1 MSRVVPHLIFERGDE
16 PCVCRTPSVK
26 RQLPASRW
34 LPFMANR
41 QASPYTT
48 ELIAN
53 QFHSFL
59 DFNAGSSRRARP
71 LARSVAVRQA
81 TRMPWPSVLPR
92 LGQPNVPCG
101 LYHQQRHRRCQTS
114 PVRSE
119 HGAYRALPRRDQ
131 GHEVASP
138 QVEAPT
144 ADHSWRCDWVYR
156 VLCSSCVLSSAQ
168 ALTRPS
174 INQMVLGQH
183 ARCRR
188 RPTRGCLSGITSWN
202 TGHTIHQK
210 LPRASGCIA

>member
-1 MSRVVPHLIFERGDE
+1 MGTDSISVQCQVAGAEEDGFLEAEREIPRAQPLQGYCVLGGYPAWNATVAACPAQQRQGGGRSLMSRVVPHLISVHGDE

-41 QASPYTT
+41 QTSPHTT

-59 DFNAGSSRRARP
+59 DFNAGSSRRVRP

-144 ADHSWRCDWVYR
+144 ADHSWR
-156 VLCSSCVLSSAQ
+156 
-168 ALTRPS
+168 
-174 INQMVLGQH
+174 
-183 ARCRR
+183 
-188 RPTRGCLSGITSWN
+188 
-202 TGHTIHQK
+202 
-210 LPRASGCIA
+210 